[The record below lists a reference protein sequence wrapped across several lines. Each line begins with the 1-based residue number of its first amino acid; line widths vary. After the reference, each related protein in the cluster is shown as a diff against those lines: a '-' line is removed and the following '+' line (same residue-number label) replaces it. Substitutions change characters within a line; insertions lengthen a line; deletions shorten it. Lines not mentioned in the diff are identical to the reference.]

1 MYWAVNDPFDPQIK
15 SAYLNGSGV
24 VTIVSDGRFVS
35 RPGNRDM
42 LLSLIVCEC
51 LVHISCVKLDT
62 YFVPVLYNPTI
73 NSVQLDTYFTSFFSY
88 LSNNH

>member
-24 VTIVSDGRFVS
+24 VTIVSDRRFVS

-62 YFVPVLYNPTI
+62 YFVLVLCITQPLIVYNLTHI
-73 NSVQLDTYFTSFFSY
+73 SRHFLL